1 MYSNPYVDNGG
12 DSLAA
17 LWGVFACAG
26 LFTLL
31 FVVLYLWL
39 FYRIFSKAGY
49 SGWYTLLNL
58 IPYVG
63 SVIVVFML
71 AFGDWPAL
79 HRQGPGS
86 YGPAGGYPPTG
97 PGYGGPSQPSGYA
110 PPVGP
115 PPQQQTIA
123 PPPAPVP
130 PAAPVEEPSVS
141 MPPAAPV
148 EQAPAPAPAAPE
160 GEPPAPPA

>member
-1 MYSNPYVDNGG
+1 MT
-12 DSLAA
+12 AWRA
-17 LWGVFACAG
+17 LWGVFGCAG

-79 HRQGPGS
+79 RRQGPGS
-86 YGPAGGYPPTG
+86 YGPAGGYPPPPG
-97 PGYGGPSQPSGYA
+97 PGYGGPSRSRAATRLRSHHHRSSDRCAAGSGA
-110 PPVGP
+110 L
-115 PPQQQTIA
+115 
-123 PPPAPVP
+123 PPACLPSRSRPVH
-130 PAAPVEEPSVS
+130 ALRQRRSSRHRRGARRTSSPSTARVADRS
-141 MPPAAPV
+141 K
-148 EQAPAPAPAAPE
+148 Q
-160 GEPPAPPA
+160 